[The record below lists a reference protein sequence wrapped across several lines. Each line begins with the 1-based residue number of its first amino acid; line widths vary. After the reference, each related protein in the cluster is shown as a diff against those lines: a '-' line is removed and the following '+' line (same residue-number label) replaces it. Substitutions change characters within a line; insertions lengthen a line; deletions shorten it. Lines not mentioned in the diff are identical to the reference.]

1 MVAEVVVGLEVEGE
15 VEAEGEL
22 VRQLWCQSI
31 ADGVSQSTITRL
43 SPPVSQPTLLSN
55 IFALERR
62 LGKKLVRL
70 TFKVLLNSRTRCT
83 VLIASLRTV
92 DTVSSSQPGALCK
105 RTLTTA
111 QKMGTLQNLGKGLK
125 IVTSKDTT
133 EGDKATTGGGVEKLR
148 LHGGSRLG
156 SWPGQVISKILLL
169 ISEPDISI
177 PG

>member
-1 MVAEVVVGLEVEGE
+1 MGDGLVAEVVVGLEVEGE

-133 EGDKATTGGGVEKLR
+133 EGDKGATEGGVIWLSSK
-148 LHGGSRLG
+148 GGSR
-156 SWPGQVISKILLL
+156 
-169 ISEPDISI
+169 
-177 PG
+177 